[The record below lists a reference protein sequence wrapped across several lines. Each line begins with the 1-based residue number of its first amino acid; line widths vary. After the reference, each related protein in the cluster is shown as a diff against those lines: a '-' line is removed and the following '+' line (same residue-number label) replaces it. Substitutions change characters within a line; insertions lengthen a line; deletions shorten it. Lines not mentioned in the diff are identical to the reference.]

1 LALMGLAVAAAR
13 PPVAGAPPTTPTTSA
28 PLTISWDVAADQP
41 VTVVV
46 SGPNFSSNWPTGS
59 AEPVGPV
66 AITGGLCGVDPG
78 VYHYDLVVTDA
89 LGRNRSKV
97 VQFTITARWQHKSE
111 NPVGAMAAG
120 YRSSDGLS

>member
-13 PPVAGAPPTTPTTSA
+13 PPVTRAPPITPTTA
-28 PLTISWDVAADQP
+28 FPLTMSWDVAADQP
-41 VTVVV
+41 VTEVVC
-46 SGPNFSSNWPTGS
+46 GPNFSSKRPTGS

-66 AITGGLCGVDPG
+66 LVAGGLCDADPG
-78 VYHYDLVVTDA
+78 VYDYDLVVTDA

-111 NPVGAMAAG
+111 NPVGAKAAG
-120 YRSSDGLS
+120 YRSRDGLS